1 MNKTDNEEPLQPN
14 TVYHIIAHAVENNNL
29 FYNDDNYAYFLRKWQ
44 QFGQGYFKTYAFC
57 LMPNHLHLCVQ
68 TVDEATLRQL
78 ITDKKRKSQLSQP
91 FQPDAGF
98 KPALGLTGLTTDS
111 TINSITV
118 TDAEIRLALS
128 KQINTLLGSYAQA
141 LNKQRKR
148 QKALFWGR
156 FERLKVNDRTY
167 FRDLVC
173 YIHHNPIHHFGYAH
187 YCEWGFSSYN
197 LFFQP
202 EEGLFLDKE
211 TVFKV
216 FDKAGGFE
224 QYHTLYKLNKQYI
237 IIDQTVQ
244 TAFNNLR
251 LSATQIV

>member
-1 MNKTDNEEPLQPN
+1 VAFLKPILLTKKTYKMNKADIEEPLKPN

-29 FYNDDNYAYFLRKWQ
+29 FYTDDNYAYFLRKWQ

-57 LMPNHLHLCVQ
+57 LMSNHLHLCVQ

-78 ITDKKRKSQLSQP
+78 IIDKKRQHQHQP
-91 FQPDAGF
+91 NAGF
-98 KPALGLTGLTTDS
+98 KPALGLD
-111 TINSITV
+111 TV
-118 TDAEIRLALS
+118 TELEIRNALS
-128 KQINTLLGSYAQA
+128 KKINTLLGSYAQA

-148 QKALFWGR
+148 KKALFWGR
-156 FERLKVNDRTY
+156 FERLKVSDRTY

-173 YIHHNPIHHFGYAH
+173 YIHHNPIHHFGYDH
-187 YCEWGFSSYN
+187 YCEWAFSSYN

-202 EEGLFLDKE
+202 NEGLFLDKE

-224 QYHTLYKLNKQYI
+224 AYHINYQLNKRYI
-237 IIDQTVQ
+237 IIDEAVRI
-244 TAFNNLR
+244 AFEK
-251 LSATQIV
+251 LSKT

>member
-1 MNKTDNEEPLQPN
+1 MNKTDNNEPLQPN

-57 LMPNHLHLCVQ
+57 LMPNHLHFCVQ
-68 TVDEATLRQL
+68 TVDEPTLRQL
-78 ITDKKRKSQLSQP
+78 IIDKKGKRKNQQQP
-91 FQPDAGF
+91 IQQPDAGL
-98 KPALGLTGLTTDS
+98 KPASGLTDLE
-111 TINSITV
+111 TV
-118 TDAEIRLALS
+118 TDAEMRLALS

-156 FERLKVNDRTY
+156 FERLKVSDRTY
-167 FRDLVC
+167 FRDLIC

-224 QYHTLYKLNKQYI
+224 EYHTNYKLNKQYF
-237 IIDQTVQ
+237 IIDQAVQ
-244 TAFNNLR
+244 IAFNNLR
-251 LSATQIV
+251 LSSTETV

>member
-1 MNKTDNEEPLQPN
+1 M
-14 TVYHIIAHAVENNNL
+14 
-29 FYNDDNYAYFLRKWQ
+29 
-44 QFGQGYFKTYAFC
+44 
-57 LMPNHLHLCVQ
+57 
-68 TVDEATLRQL
+68 
-78 ITDKKRKSQLSQP
+78 
-91 FQPDAGF
+91 
-98 KPALGLTGLTTDS
+98 
-111 TINSITV
+111 
-118 TDAEIRLALS
+118 RLALS

-156 FERLKVNDRTY
+156 FERLKVSDRTY
-167 FRDLVC
+167 FRDLIC

-197 LFFQP
+197 LFSQP

-224 QYHTLYKLNKQYI
+224 EYHTFYKLNKQYI
-237 IIDQTVQ
+237 VIDQTVQ
-244 TAFNNLR
+244 TAFNNLK
-251 LSATQIV
+251 LSATQMD